1 MKRLVPPISFG
12 YFENAA
18 SSSSAEHNII
28 GRWHVFAKH
37 NLQPS
42 IHINNAF
49 TCPHME
55 WHIGIIVNSFLS
67 TVNTIVLPYDS
78 SKSIAFTKI
87 KGDPPSLSGGGISP

>member
-1 MKRLVPPISFG
+1 MFEGHNDDPLSILANVAAVINEAASESHSFE
-12 YFENAA
+12 YFKNAA
-18 SSSSAEHNII
+18 SSSSAESNII

-55 WHIGIIVNSFLS
+55 GHIGIIVKSF
-67 TVNTIVLPYDS
+67 
-78 SKSIAFTKI
+78 
-87 KGDPPSLSGGGISP
+87 

>member
-1 MKRLVPPISFG
+1 VAPPWPFKMCEGHNGDPPLILANVVPIKRLVHPIGFG

-18 SSSSAEHNII
+18 SSSSAKRNII

-42 IHINNAF
+42 IHINNVF

-55 WHIGIIVNSFLS
+55 QHIGIIVNSFES
-67 TVNTIVLPYDS
+67 TVNTIVLP
-78 SKSIAFTKI
+78 
-87 KGDPPSLSGGGISP
+87 